1 MSLETSGWWFRADQL
16 GAIAGY
22 RKGRVFWRTTGSSEW
37 VQRIYGLLYEAI
49 SLWIVYN
56 LLRGGKSHYWV
67 QKNALWGRDKVQV
80 VSKER

>member
-1 MSLETSGWWFRADQL
+1 
-16 GAIAGY
+16 
-22 RKGRVFWRTTGSSEW
+22 